1 MARCCVKQKPVS
13 HSRRGEC
20 SDNAQAESRWS
31 LLKTEV
37 LEVRDWS
44 GFSDLADTQVSVAEY
59 FDHYNHDRCHSSQF

>member
-1 MARCCVKQKPVS
+1 MLRQ
-13 HSRRGEC
+13 R
-20 SDNAQAESRWS
+20 ESRWS

-44 GFSDLADTQVSVAEY
+44 GVSDLADTQVSVAEY